1 MKAPQ
6 LSHLSMNNSAT
17 SSVIS
22 ISAIA
27 STDKGETPI
36 NTRKS
41 IHKALQSTPSIA
53 SNAMG
58 YNNVNNNST
67 NSISQKEKQ
76 KILQNR
82 ISSIFNNLP
91 NDIELSED
99 SASDLET
106 INNVSMSRSTS
117 DANIASMDIHD
128 NLLAGEKEDKSP
140 ISHRSQNVQEYSPTP
155 VAFSNSKNMHDRTNK
170 KKGSSN
176 IPGLLLG
183 NAKSIINSNIAGSVV
198 SSASSIVTPRSKNK
212 KKKKPRKSSE
222 NPLKNGGIP
231 KQYWMND
238 SFVSDCLNCFKQ
250 FSAFRRKHH
259 CRFWANILF

>member
-128 NLLAGEKEDKSP
+128 NLLAGEKKTNHP
-140 ISHRSQNVQEYSPTP
+140 YHTVHRMY
-155 VAFSNSKNMHDRTNK
+155 KNIRQH
-170 KKGSSN
+170 
-176 IPGLLLG
+176 LWL
-183 NAKSIINSNIAGSVV
+183 SV
-198 SSASSIVTPRSKNK
+198 
-212 KKKKPRKSSE
+212 
-222 NPLKNGGIP
+222 IP
-231 KQYWMND
+231 KY
-238 SFVSDCLNCFKQ
+238 
-250 FSAFRRKHH
+250 AR
-259 CRFWANILF
+259 